1 MDIQAGSSS
10 PALVWDEATSTLRIS
25 GDSYPENSFA
35 FYAPLFEWM
44 GPALEKIPRFCLEVN
59 VGYMNSSS
67 TKCMLDILDL
77 LCEAGERGCEVSV
90 LWWYDAANERALDL
104 AKEFSEDIDI
114 PFVIRPLPE
123 AVP

>member
-1 MDIQAGSSS
+1 M
-10 PALVWDEATSTLRIS
+10 TLRIS

-35 FYAPLFEWM
+35 FYAPLFDWL
-44 GPALEKIPRFCLEVN
+44 GPALGELPGFRLEVN

-90 LWWYDAANERALDL
+90 LWWYDAGNERALDL
-104 AKEFSEDIDI
+104 AEEFSEDIDI
-114 PFVIRPLPE
+114 PFVISPLP
-123 AVP
+123 AAIP